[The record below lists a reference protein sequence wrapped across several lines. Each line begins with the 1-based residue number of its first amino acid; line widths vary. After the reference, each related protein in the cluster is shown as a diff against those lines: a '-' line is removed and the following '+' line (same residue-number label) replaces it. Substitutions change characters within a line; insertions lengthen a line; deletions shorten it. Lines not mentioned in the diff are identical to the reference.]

1 MSLRAFNGSIA
12 NPAQSDVNFGG
23 NNITNATNIGAT
35 GTVTGGTLN
44 LTNTAFAQTINFS
57 STNPSAPATGS
68 ISFSGFQ
75 DKLTFN
81 ANLNEFDGQVRVSDN
96 NVAALALFGVGGVGA
111 VIHGTS
117 GGAEPSLQFH
127 NFGSTGAQG
136 VFTYETA
143 ANLFTLGDSLR
154 IGNLNSGASCQ
165 LTFQTSNIA
174 APLEMTYSSNAG
186 YRSASFGNST
196 YIFGPTGATAGDTGA
211 TPFLK
216 VDGASGEGRVYDT
229 VYNKAPTQSYA
240 SFSSSA
246 DQAIG
251 ATDAS
256 QTVTYNTTDV
266 ASADISRGGTGE
278 EGRIAVTTAGV
289 YKVLTSVQFAKT
301 SASSADAYIWFAVN
315 GNNVSNT
322 NSTVTLAGSSAAV
335 LATVEVLLT
344 LAANDYVELKMAGT
358 STDISAEHL
367 EAQTTPYTRPAN
379 PSVITTI
386 VRLSP

>member
-35 GTVTGGTLN
+35 GTVTCGTLN

-81 ANLNEFDGQVRVSDN
+81 ANLNEFDGQVRIGDSTTH
-96 NVAALALFGVGGVGA
+96 ALNLAGA
-111 VIHGTS
+111 NGTGMYIVGTS
-117 GGAEPSLQFH
+117 GGADPNMRFSTFDGAGNQGLQTFNTTNNEMEFH
-127 NFGSTGAQG
+127 NDVMIQK
-136 VFTYETA
+136 
-143 ANLFTLGDSLR
+143 ANANAKFRLFTNDFNKPLVMDYNVANGVR
-154 IGNLNSGASCQ
+154 IGTAL
-165 LTFQTSNIA
+165 
-174 APLEMTYSSNAG
+174 
-186 YRSASFGNST
+186 GNST
-196 YIFGPTGATAGDTGA
+196 YIFGPTGATAGA
-211 TPFLK
+211 TAAIPYLK
-216 VDGASGEGRVYDT
+216 VDGASGEGRVYDE

-246 DQAIG
+246 NQAIG

-256 QTVTYNTTDV
+256 QSVTYNTTDV

-278 EGRIAVTTAGV
+278 EGRITVTKAGV

-301 SASSADAYIWFAVN
+301 SASAADAYIWFAVN

-322 NSTVTLAGSSAAV
+322 NSTVTLSGSSAAV

-358 STDISAEHL
+358 STDISAEH
-367 EAQTTPYTRPAN
+367 AASQSSPYTRPAN